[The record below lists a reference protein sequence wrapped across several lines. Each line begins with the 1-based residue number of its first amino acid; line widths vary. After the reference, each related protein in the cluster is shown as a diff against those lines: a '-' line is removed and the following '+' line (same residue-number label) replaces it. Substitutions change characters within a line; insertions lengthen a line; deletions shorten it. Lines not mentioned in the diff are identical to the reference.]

1 MRRTG
6 RESFSFVVSLLLI
19 ARAAAYGGESAADIL
34 EKVQGKY
41 ESIRDA
47 SLTFT
52 RHVVF
57 GVTQTRQDFA
67 GTLAMKKGNRYRIEL
82 EDQTIVTD
90 GKSVWTYSKINNQV
104 FVDAYKEDS
113 VSFSPDRVLVNA
125 PENYTAAI
133 LGKEEVGKKEASIL
147 KLVPKSDKSNL
158 KWMKVWVDRDEW
170 LMRKIQLLD
179 IADNLTTY
187 EVGSLKL
194 NAGLPDS
201 TFRFTPPPGV
211 EVIDVR

>member
-1 MRRTG
+1 MLRW
-6 RESFSFVVSLLLI
+6 FVPLFLL
-19 ARAAAYGGESAADIL
+19 AHPAAFGGENAADIL
-34 EKVQGKY
+34 EKVQEKY

-52 RHVVF
+52 RRVVF

-104 FVDAYKEDS
+104 FVDAYREDS

-133 LGKEEVGKKEASIL
+133 LGREEVAKKEATVL
-147 KLVPKSDKSNL
+147 KLVPKSEKSNL
-158 KWMKVWVDRDEW
+158 KWMKVWVDRDDW
-170 LMRKIQLLD
+170 LMRRIQLLD

-194 NAGLPDS
+194 NTGIPDS